1 MKTYTVRETA
11 ELLNVGMR
19 SVQKRCVRY
28 GVEKTDEGFMIPQ
41 SVIDEWQK
49 KNEQKANVHRQ
60 QGERVDALEKQVENL
75 TSELERYQQVVIQHQ
90 KLIRLITQRLN
101 QLPTE
106 IEQIEQTELQEPE
119 ENALGVVRNQETNN
133 YPENNEK
140 RPSMN
145 DPSFTSNYDPNWNK
159 DI

>member
-1 MKTYTVRETA
+1 MKTYTVKETA

-28 GVEKTDEGFMIPQ
+28 GVKKTDEGFMIPQ

-49 KNEQKANVHRQ
+49 KNEQKKNIHRH

-75 TSELERYQQVVIQHQ
+75 TSELERYQQVIIQHQ

-101 QLPTE
+101 QLPSE
-106 IEQIEQTELQEPE
+106 TELQEPE
-119 ENALGVVRNQETNN
+119 ENTLGVVRNN

-145 DPSFTSNYDPNWNK
+145 DASFTSNYDPNWNK
-159 DI
+159 DE